1 MNYFN
6 YYWLV
11 GGSVGYVGCGIIGII
26 DDVVYFVGGLVFCLF
41 FFVFLCLV
49 VVLFMVWQ
57 LFMFLVEI
65 LCDAVWCQTVGD
77 FVYFVYV
84 CYFFVVCLDVMGVYY
99 VVGNFCLFVFL
110 YVVNFG
116 D

>member
-49 VVLFMVWQ
+49 VVLFMVW
-57 LFMFLVEI
+57 
-65 LCDAVWCQTVGD
+65 
-77 FVYFVYV
+77 
-84 CYFFVVCLDVMGVYY
+84 
-99 VVGNFCLFVFL
+99 
-110 YVVNFG
+110 
-116 D
+116 